1 MQLRAGAIGGTVV
14 SRFHTLTVTDCAR
27 VMRAFRFPQNP
38 LTVRATLAFRH
49 DYVAM
54 FRVGV
59 EIHHTDTA
67 QKFWYLFRV
76 LMQFAH
82 SFDPGCDKQQE
93 NSLTW
98 ISHNTNKTHYLRL

>member
-1 MQLRAGAIGGTVV
+1 MQLHMYAICCIMVA
-14 SRFHTLTVTDCAR
+14 RFHTLTVTEYAR
-27 VMRAFRFPQNP
+27 IMRAFRFPQNP